1 MKQPLTSLTLLF
13 FVLISGITNAQDYL
27 VTAKGD
33 TLKGKVKML
42 VNGLDKRVQVTQSD
56 KKKQT
61 FTILQIR
68 SFYLQGENYR
78 PVKFA
83 DSYVFMKLLKQGYL
97 SLYAFQMKGQLTYD
111 GRYLLKMDNQG
122 MEVPNLGFKKGMAR
136 FLSEC
141 PELTTQ
147 IEDGNRG
154 YKELDKIIDEFNT
167 CINTK
172 TNALAYS
179 PTNADARVS
188 VNLDHWNALE
198 AKVQNSSL
206 PEKNDALDMIKDIKN
221 KLGKGEQ
228 VPKFLTEALK
238 GALKNDET
246 LTADLAKAMETLKL

>member
-1 MKQPLTSLTLLF
+1 MKQLSTCLILLF
-13 FVLISGITNAQDYL
+13 FGFYSSITNAQDY
-27 VTAKGD
+27 VITAKGD
-33 TLKGKVKML
+33 TLRGKVKMF
-42 VNGLDKRVQVTQSD
+42 VNGLDKRVQVTQND

-61 FTILQIR
+61 FTIIQIR
-68 SFYLQGENYR
+68 GFYLQGENYR

-122 MEVPNLGFKKGMAR
+122 MEVPNLGFKKAMAR

-172 TNALAYS
+172 TNAQTETPAKSEALA
-179 PTNADARVS
+179 S
-188 VNLDHWNALE
+188 VNLDDWNTLE
-198 AKVQNSSL
+198 RKVQSSSL
-206 PEKNDALDMIKDIKN
+206 PEKSDALDMIKDVKN
-221 KLGKGEQ
+221 KLSKGEQ

-238 GALKNDET
+238 AALKNDEL
-246 LTADLAKAMETLKL
+246 LTADLVKALGALKP